1 MAKLDET
8 FMAGQSLNLDDEITI
23 WKFLLKTSQKIQES
37 IATKLI
43 DAVRPIIPDIS
54 YYGVLEDMYLIVF
67 HSDELG
73 ERPDELEYSPG
84 YIGGVKSL
92 FKTICEVYPELFELI
107 DEDNRI
113 PLMPDQQEEIKKN
126 LRRLKERGVNE

>member
-1 MAKLDET
+1 MSKLDET
-8 FMAGQSLNLDDEITI
+8 FMGECPFNLDDEITI
-23 WKFLLKTSQKIQES
+23 WKFLLNTSQKIQDI

-43 DAVRPIIPDIS
+43 DAIKPVIPDIRF
-54 YYGVLEDMYLIVF
+54 YGVIEDMHIIVF

-73 ERPDELEYSPG
+73 ERPDEQEFSPG
-84 YIGGVKSL
+84 DIDGVKSL

>member
-84 YIGGVKSL
+84 DIGGVKSL

-126 LRRLKERGVNE
+126 LISLKRRD